1 MLTEGAQVERS
12 TRRLNTDFLK
22 KAEEKLTSGTHKPTH
37 GIYNH
42 GLRLDREAQ
51 RDLLRGWGPFLFTL
65 VISR

>member
-1 MLTEGAQVERS
+1 MLTEDVQVERS
-12 TRRLNTDFLK
+12 TRQLNTDFLK
-22 KAEEKLTSGTHKPTH
+22 NAGEKLTSGTHKPTH

-42 GLRLDREAQ
+42 GLRLDREVK